1 MKIIIAIL
9 IFTIG
14 VLLYFL
20 FSNVYE
26 LYIKKHPAPED
37 PMAFY
42 NTYERKYA
50 EENQSPRQTQTHIPK
65 QVSTPKSSF
74 PECFTILGFDK
85 IPTEQELKKRFRELA
100 KENHPDRG
108 GDPVK
113 FEEISKAHNDA
124 MKLIKNM

>member
-1 MKIIIAIL
+1 
-9 IFTIG
+9 
-14 VLLYFL
+14 
-20 FSNVYE
+20 
-26 LYIKKHPAPED
+26 
-37 PMAFY
+37 MAFY
-42 NTYERKYA
+42 NTYERKYT
-50 EENQSPRQTQTHIPK
+50 EENQSPRQTQTHIPR